1 MGRLIELSAETEAL
15 ATKIAQQNGQTLDEV
30 VHDAIIT
37 RAIGAGIAHGKQKL
51 TPAEKFAAIDALSRL
66 HVERPTYDAR
76 SIDEIVNYDEFGL
89 PR

>member
-1 MGRLIELSAETEAL
+1 MGRMIELSAETEAL

-37 RAIGAGIAHGKQKL
+37 RAIGAGIAHRKRKL
-51 TPAEKFAAIDALSRL
+51 TPAEKFVAIDALSHL
-66 HVERPTYDAR
+66 HAERPTYDPR
-76 SIDEIVNYDEFGL
+76 SIDEIINYDEFGL